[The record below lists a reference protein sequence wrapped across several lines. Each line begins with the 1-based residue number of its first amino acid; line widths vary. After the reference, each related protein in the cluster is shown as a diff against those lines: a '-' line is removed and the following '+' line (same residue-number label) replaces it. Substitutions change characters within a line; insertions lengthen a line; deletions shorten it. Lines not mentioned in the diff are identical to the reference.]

1 MECVAP
7 CQTSFAPNAS
17 VMDVKGFIIDQLGHF
32 SAYDLPEVLFVIVV
46 AAFLGYILARWGARQ
61 TGTAL
66 KQMAFWAAAAALAA
80 VFVRSQLPMAALMLA
95 AAVLAGK
102 RGQELGNDALFFS
115 VLVVGIGC
123 GSGATVVVVLALIPY
138 LFLMRWA
145 FGPAP
150 RA

>member
-1 MECVAP
+1 MDIKGLVA
-7 CQTSFAPNAS
+7 
-17 VMDVKGFIIDQLGHF
+17 DQLGHF
-32 SAYDLPEVLFVIVV
+32 SVYDLPEVLFIILVS
-46 AAFLGYILARWGARQ
+46 ALLGYTLARWGGRE
-61 TGTAL
+61 TGTTL

-102 RGQELGNDALFFS
+102 RGAGSSNDALFFS

-123 GSGATVVVVLALIPY
+123 GSGATLVVLIALIPY

-145 FGPAP
+145 FGPAS
-150 RA
+150 RT

>member
-1 MECVAP
+1 
-7 CQTSFAPNAS
+7 
-17 VMDVKGFIIDQLGHF
+17 MDVKGFVVDQLGHF
-32 SAYDLPEVLFVIVV
+32 SVYDLPEVLFVIVV
-46 AAFLGYILARWGARQ
+46 AALLGYTLARFGARR
-61 TGTAL
+61 TGTVL

-102 RGQELGNDALFFS
+102 RGSEMGNDALFFS

-123 GSGATVVVVLALIPY
+123 GSGATVVVVLAMVPY

-145 FGPAP
+145 FGPAS
-150 RA
+150 RS

>member
-1 MECVAP
+1 
-7 CQTSFAPNAS
+7 
-17 VMDVKGFIIDQLGHF
+17 MDVKGFVVDQLGHF
-32 SAYDLPEVLFVIVV
+32 SVYDLPEVLFVIVV
-46 AAFLGYILARWGARQ
+46 AALLGYTLARFGARQ
-61 TGTAL
+61 TGTVL

-102 RGQELGNDALFFS
+102 RSYEMGNDALFFS

-123 GSGATVVVVLALIPY
+123 GSGATVVVVLAMIPY

-145 FGPAP
+145 FGPGS
-150 RA
+150 RS

>member
-1 MECVAP
+1 
-7 CQTSFAPNAS
+7 
-17 VMDVKGFIIDQLGHF
+17 MDVKGFVVDQLGHF
-32 SAYDLPEVLFVIVV
+32 SVYDLPEVLFVIVV
-46 AAFLGYILARWGARQ
+46 AALLGYALARFGARQ
-61 TGTAL
+61 TGTVL

-102 RGQELGNDALFFS
+102 RSYEMGNDALFS

-123 GSGATVVVVLALIPY
+123 GSGATVVVVLAMIPY

-145 FGPAP
+145 FGPAS
-150 RA
+150 RS